1 LTLPRLIVN
10 DENLGHLKYMSELR
24 QLSVNSNLGDEN
36 KAALNAVLPNL
47 IIEDKPPEAISYAS
61 LNTPPQA
68 RILNFPTESMG
79 TIFTRNWT
87 EDGQEEWSERGNAQG
102 DVTVSKGVEA
112 RLRLNYDL
120 SDLSPLASLRL
131 DGLQGIV
138 INGPNVTDEDM
149 PEVGRLTGLLYLE
162 IQASDLTDAGFR
174 HLASIGSLRTLELR
188 DVMNLTDE
196 GLKYFSQQQH
206 LYDVAVINTRLTNAS
221 VNFFKGLPSLTKLYI
236 NSTSGVTEEGII
248 SLKTGLPNCLVE
260 P

>member
-1 LTLPRLIVN
+1 
-10 DENLGHLKYMSELR
+10 
-24 QLSVNSNLGDEN
+24 
-36 KAALNAVLPNL
+36 
-47 IIEDKPPEAISYAS
+47 
-61 LNTPPQA
+61 
-68 RILNFPTESMG
+68 MG

-87 EDGQEEWSERGNAQG
+87 ETGGGAWSEHGKAQG
-102 DVTVSKGVEA
+102 DVTVAKGVEA
-112 RLRLNYDL
+112 RLMLGYDL
-120 SDLSPLASLRL
+120 NDLSPLASLRP

-206 LYDVAVINTRLTNAS
+206 LYDVAVINARLTNAS
-221 VNFFKGLPSLTKLYI
+221 VNFFKGLPSLTRLYI
-236 NSTSGVTEEGII
+236 NSSSGVTEEGIL
-248 SLKTGLPNCLVE
+248 SLKTGLPNCEVL